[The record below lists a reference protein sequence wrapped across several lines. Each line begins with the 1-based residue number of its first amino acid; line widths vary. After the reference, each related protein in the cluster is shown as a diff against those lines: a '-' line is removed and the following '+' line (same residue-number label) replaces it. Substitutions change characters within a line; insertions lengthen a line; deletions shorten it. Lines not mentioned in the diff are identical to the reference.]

1 VNVASDEKEPLD
13 GGPAAWHGRRVSA
26 IGCQDAPVNQTADA
40 EADFTKDD
48 DDHVQSSAR
57 VLGSENEASTAI
69 QRLQDDKVLGCYRD
83 QIEKRVKSIDEV
95 KSGELKVKDVK
106 LGQLSSDRYGDE
118 SAAAQIVAS
127 LEATAFR
134 LTCTRMWSSS
144 GRDGCCCSTASS
156 RRIRPS
162 TPTLRGGLCA
172 RRPAAWSP
180 SPRGRLG

>member
-1 VNVASDEKEPLD
+1 
-13 GGPAAWHGRRVSA
+13 
-26 IGCQDAPVNQTADA
+26 VNQTADA
-40 EADFTKDD
+40 QADFTKDD

-127 LEATAFR
+127 LEANGISTDLYSNVVFVR
-134 LTCTRMWSSS
+134 QGRVLLLDSFVSQDSSF
-144 GRDGCCCSTASS
+144 DAD
-156 RRIRPS
+156 
-162 TPTLRGGLCA
+162 LA
-172 RRPAAWSP
+172 
-180 SPRGRLG
+180 GRLVRAAAGRLEP

>member
-1 VNVASDEKEPLD
+1 MCPTVACRLAWKAGIGNRLPGCSGEPD
-13 GGPAAWHGRRVSA
+13 GGCP
-26 IGCQDAPVNQTADA
+26 Q
-40 EADFTKDD
+40 ADFTKDD

-118 SAAAQIVAS
+118 PAAAQIVAS
-127 LEATAFR
+127 LEANGISTDLYSNVVFVR
-134 LTCTRMWSSS
+134 QGRVLLLDSFVSQDSSF
-144 GRDGCCCSTASS
+144 DAD
-156 RRIRPS
+156 
-162 TPTLRGGLCA
+162 LA
-172 RRPAAWSP
+172 
-180 SPRGRLG
+180 GRLVRAAAGRLEP